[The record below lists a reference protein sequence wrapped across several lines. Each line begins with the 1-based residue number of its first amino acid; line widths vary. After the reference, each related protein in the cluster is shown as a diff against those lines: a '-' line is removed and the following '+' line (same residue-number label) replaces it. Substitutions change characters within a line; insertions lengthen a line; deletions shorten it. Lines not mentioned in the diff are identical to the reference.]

1 LLYRGSADGFA
12 GPNFHSKCDSQT
24 NTITIILTTD
34 GFIFGGFTPIAW
46 DSNKSWKPDNTGNS
60 FVFSVKNPHNIKFKM
75 FVVPNSPS
83 AIYCHGSYGPTD
95 GHGHV
100 IHVVNG
106 CNANSISYTKLG
118 GTYPN
123 TTGIGATQIVTG
135 QYNFMVKEIEVFSIG
150 Y

>member
-60 FVFSVKNPHNIKFKM
+60 FVFSVKNPHNIKFKT
-75 FVVPNSPS
+75 FVVPNSPNTLH
-83 AIYCHGSYGPTD
+83 CHGSYGPTFGPCHD
-95 GHGHV
+95 IYV
-100 IHVVNG
+100 ANG
-106 CNANSISYTKLG
+106 CNANNSSYTKLG
-118 GTYPN
+118 CTYPN
-123 TTGIGATQIVTG
+123 TTGIGEKQIFTG
-135 QYNFMVKEIEVFSIG
+135 QQNFMVKEIAVFSIG
-150 Y
+150 H